1 MVSAFD
7 TLGKGHPRYFAFL
20 CPYPV
25 PKQWQILYYHRGL
38 GPNVA
43 KTEQLPY
50 ESYAYLSQTRNTN
63 QENLPDKHTH
73 TDKDTPRHTRA
84 HMHIHKQCTHI
95 HTNAHIH
102 TQKHTHTHTI
112 AYAHMQCTFKHARD
126 GIIQVLEK

>member
-7 TLGKGHPRYFAFL
+7 ALGKGHPRYFAFL

-25 PKQWQILYYHRGL
+25 RNQWQTLYYRRGL

-50 ESYAYLSQTRNTN
+50 ESYTYLSQTRNTN
-63 QENLPDKHTH
+63 QENRPDKHTH
-73 TDKDTPRHTRA
+73 TDTDTPRHTRA

-95 HTNAHIH
+95 HTNANIH
-102 TQKHTHTHTI
+102 TQKNKHTI
-112 AYAHMQCTFKHARD
+112 AYAHMQCTFKHARHRL
-126 GIIQVLEK
+126 IHVLEK